1 MLIDHCINYY
11 PVTIV
16 HIKFIGLL
24 PIGHNI
30 GSKAM
35 KCKNTFTSLSGHP
48 VQYTIST
55 QNCTISRRQSH
66 FSQILMV
73 TLVYIIY
80 IHL

>member
-16 HIKFIGLL
+16 HIKFIGLP

-35 KCKNTFTSLSGHP
+35 KC
-48 VQYTIST
+48 
-55 QNCTISRRQSH
+55 
-66 FSQILMV
+66 
-73 TLVYIIY
+73 
-80 IHL
+80 